1 MSKLGLSVSN
11 QIFSSHQFGFVVVAG
26 LNTLKAGKNQEKILS
41 ILRFLKKAPNFF
53 NNSCFGGL

>member
-26 LNTLKAGKNQEKILS
+26 LNTLKAGKKA
-41 ILRFLKKAPNFF
+41 KKNIKYIAVFKKSAKFF
-53 NNSCFGGL
+53 K